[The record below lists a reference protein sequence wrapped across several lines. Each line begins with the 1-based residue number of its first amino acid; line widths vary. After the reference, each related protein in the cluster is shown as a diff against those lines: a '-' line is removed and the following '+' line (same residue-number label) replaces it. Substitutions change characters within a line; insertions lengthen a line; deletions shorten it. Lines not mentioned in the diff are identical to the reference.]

1 VRYHRGVGTTCS
13 GGRGA
18 GSYGAACRDRVG
30 GARSRGRRA
39 KGGRK
44 EEGKENKKEK
54 EKKEKEKGKR
64 RKEKRKRIRKF
75 SKILRKLGE
84 RGKGF
89 FVGFSSGSSTRG
101 ANVVSAVKQ
110 VGWRDHGRLG
120 ILGEVAD
127 RGAVAALGDMT

>member
-1 VRYHRGVGTTCS
+1 VEE
-13 GGRGA
+13 GGPDHTARRAEAESAGLGAEGA
-18 GSYGAACRDRVG
+18 GP
-30 GARSRGRRA
+30 
-39 KGGRK
+39 K
-44 EEGKENKKEK
+44 EEERRREKENKKEK

-75 SKILRKLGE
+75 RKILRKLGE